1 MVVTVVTV
9 VTMVT
14 VITVVTVVTAVTPAL
29 KGHEPE
35 PRRPLVRP
43 LVREV
48 PLVVGVFR
56 VLITTRCL

>member
-9 VTMVT
+9 VT
-14 VITVVTVVTAVTPAL
+14 VITVVTVVTVVTPAL

-35 PRRPLVRP
+35 PRRP